1 MRRCWRCW
9 APVFEL
15 PIHERMKASRITLLA
30 VASMIVLARGEEPA
44 PAPPKVA
51 LEALQRLKG
60 LDLESNPALKAA
72 VAKVVASTRGTPDF
86 IAVARILELPD
97 ASGEVL
103 AIALKLGADDAR
115 AVDGLRWIL
124 GRGDIDLA
132 RGRLAGGTADE
143 VPVMIDLL
151 GNAGDPPAIG
161 LLVPLLGE
169 TGRAADLRQRAVR
182 ALARSEPG
190 ARALLDA
197 AAAGKLPEDLA
208 AAAASTLRVV
218 PWPPIQA
225 DAAKQFPAAAGL
237 DGSALPTLAGLL
249 AISGDVTRGAVVVA
263 LPQTACLVCHK
274 VGERGVDF
282 GPALTEIG
290 NKLSRE
296 GLFEAI
302 LDPAASISHGF
313 KGMQVTLKSGGARTG
328 FLVSETGTEIG
339 LKEPSGIVT
348 RIPLAEIAKREE
360 LPGSM
365 MPAGLDR
372 TMTPAQLADL
382 VAYLAS
388 LKP

>member
-1 MRRCWRCW
+1 V
-9 APVFEL
+9 PDFEL
-15 PIHERMKASRITLLA
+15 SIHECMKACRITLLT

-44 PAPPKVA
+44 PVPPKVA

-60 LDLESNPALKAA
+60 VDLESNPALKAA

-86 IAVARILELPD
+86 IQVARILELPE

-103 AIALKLGADDAR
+103 AIALKLGAEDAR

-124 GRGDIDLA
+124 GRGELELA
-132 RGRLAGGTADE
+132 RGRLEGGTADE
-143 VPVMIDLL
+143 VPVLIDLL
-151 GNAGDPPAIG
+151 GNAGDAPAIG
-161 LLVPLLGE
+161 LLVPLLAE
-169 TGRAADLRQRAVR
+169 PGRAADLRQRAVR

-208 AAAASTLRVV
+208 AAAATTLRVV
-218 PWPPIQA
+218 AWPAIQA

-237 DGSALPTLAGLL
+237 DGSALPTLAELL
-249 AISGDVTRGAVVVA
+249 AMTGDAARGAEVVA
-263 LPQTACLVCHK
+263 LPQTACLLCHK

-313 KGMQVTLKSGGARTG
+313 KGMQVTLKAGGARTG
-328 FLVSETGTEIG
+328 FVVSETDKEIG

-348 RIPLAEIAKREE
+348 RILLAEIEKREE

-372 TMTPAQLADL
+372 AMSAAQLADL

>member
-1 MRRCWRCW
+1 
-9 APVFEL
+9 
-15 PIHERMKASRITLLA
+15 MKACRITLFA

-60 LDLESNPALKAA
+60 VDLESNPALKAA

-86 IAVARILELPD
+86 IQVARILDLPD

-103 AIALKLGADDAR
+103 AVALKLGADDAR

-124 GRGDIDLA
+124 GRGELDLVRA
-132 RGRLAGGTADE
+132 RLAGGTADE
-143 VPVMIDLL
+143 VPVLIDLL

-169 TGRAADLRQRAVR
+169 TRRAADLRQRAVR

-208 AAAASTLRVV
+208 ATAATTLRVV
-218 PWPPIQA
+218 PWPAIQA
-225 DAAKQFPAAAGL
+225 DAAKQFPANAGPE
-237 DGSALPTLAGLL
+237 GSAMPTLAELL
-249 AISGDVTRGAVVVA
+249 AMTGDATRGAEVVA

-302 LDPAASISHGF
+302 LDPAASISHGY
-313 KGMQVTLKSGGARTG
+313 KGMQITLKSGGARTG

-348 RIPLAEIAKREE
+348 RIPLAEIEKREE
-360 LPGSM
+360 LAGSM

-372 TMTPAQLADL
+372 TMTPAQLVDM

>member
-1 MRRCWRCW
+1 M
-9 APVFEL
+9 PVFEL
-15 PIHERMKASRITLLA
+15 RIHERMKTCCIILLT
-30 VASMIVLARGEEPA
+30 VASMLVLARGQEPAPA

-60 LDLESNPALKAA
+60 MDLESNPALKAA

-86 IAVARILELPD
+86 IQVARILELPD
-97 ASGEVL
+97 AGREVL
-103 AIALKLGADDAR
+103 EIALKLGADDAR

-124 GRGDIDLA
+124 GRGELELA
-132 RGRLAGGTADE
+132 RGRLANGTAE
-143 VPVMIDLL
+143 EGPVLIDLL
-151 GNAGDPPAIG
+151 GNAGDLPAIG

-169 TGRAADLRQRAVR
+169 PGRAAELRQRAVR

-208 AAAASTLRVV
+208 ATAAGTLRVV
-218 PWPPIQA
+218 PWPAIQA

-237 DGSALPTLAGLL
+237 DGSALPTLAELL
-249 AISGDVTRGAVVVA
+249 AMSGDAARGATVVA

-328 FLVSETGTEIG
+328 FLVSETATEIG

-360 LPGSM
+360 LSGSM

-372 TMTPAQLADL
+372 TMSAAQLADL

>member
-1 MRRCWRCW
+1 MPRCWRCW

-15 PIHERMKASRITLLA
+15 PIHECMKACRISLLA
-30 VASMIVLARGEEPA
+30 VASMIVLARGQEPA
-44 PAPPKVA
+44 PASPKVA

-60 LDLESNPALKAA
+60 MDLESNPALKAA
-72 VAKVVASTRGTPDF
+72 VAKVVESTRGTPDF
-86 IAVARILELPD
+86 IQVARILELPD

-124 GRGDIDLA
+124 QKGELDLA
-132 RGRLAGGTADE
+132 RGRLANGTAEE
-143 VPVMIDLL
+143 VPVLIDLL
-151 GNAGDPPAIG
+151 GNAGDAPAIG
-161 LLVPLLGE
+161 LLVPLLAE
-169 TGRAADLRQRAVR
+169 PGRTAELRQRAVR

-190 ARALLDA
+190 AKALLDA
-197 AAAGKLPEDLA
+197 AAAGKLPDDLSA
-208 AAAASTLRVV
+208 AAATTLRVV
-218 PWPPIQA
+218 AWPAIQA
-225 DAAKQFPAAAGL
+225 DAAKQFPAVAGV
-237 DGSALPTLAGLL
+237 DGSAPPTLTGLL
-249 AISGDVTRGAVVVA
+249 AMTGDVTRGAEVVA
-263 LPQTACLVCHK
+263 LPQTACLLCHK

-302 LDPAASISHGF
+302 LDPAASISHGY
-313 KGMQVTLKSGGARTG
+313 KGMQITLKAGGARTG

-339 LKEPSGIVT
+339 LREPSGIVT
-348 RIPLAEIAKREE
+348 RIPLVEIEKREE

-372 TMTPAQLADL
+372 AMSAAQLADL

>member
-1 MRRCWRCW
+1 
-9 APVFEL
+9 
-15 PIHERMKASRITLLA
+15 MKACRITLLA

-60 LDLESNPALKAA
+60 MDLESNPALKAA

-124 GRGDIDLA
+124 GRGELDLA
-132 RGRLAGGTADE
+132 RGRLAGGTAEE

-161 LLVPLLGE
+161 LLVRLLGE
-169 TGRAADLRQRAVR
+169 PGRAADLRQRAVR

-197 AAAGKLPEDLA
+197 AAAGKLPDDLSATA
-208 AAAASTLRVV
+208 ATTLRVV
-218 PWPPIQA
+218 AWPAIQA
-225 DAAKQFPAAAGL
+225 DAAKQFPAAGGV
-237 DGSALPTLAGLL
+237 DGSAMPTLAELL
-249 AISGDVTRGAVVVA
+249 AMTGDVTRGAEVVA
-263 LPQTACLVCHK
+263 LPQTACLLCHK

-302 LDPAASISHGF
+302 LDPAASISHGY
-313 KGMQVTLKSGGARTG
+313 KGMQITLKAGGARTG
-328 FLVSETGTEIG
+328 FLVSETGKEIG
-339 LKEPSGIVT
+339 LREPSGIVT
-348 RIPLAEIAKREE
+348 RIPLVEIEKREE

-372 TMTPAQLADL
+372 AMSAAQLADL

>member
-1 MRRCWRCW
+1 MPRCLRCW
-9 APVFEL
+9 APDFEI
-15 PIHERMKASRITLLA
+15 PIHERMKACRITLLA
-30 VASMIVLARGEEPA
+30 VASMIALARGEEPA

-60 LDLESNPALKAA
+60 VDLESNPALKAA
-72 VAKVVASTRGTPDF
+72 VVKVVASTRGTPDF
-86 IAVARILELPD
+86 IQVARILELPD

-103 AIALKLGADDAR
+103 ATALKLGADDAR

-124 GRGDIDLA
+124 GRGELELVRA
-132 RGRLAGGTADE
+132 RLAGGTADE
-143 VPVMIDLL
+143 VPALIDLL

-161 LLVPLLGE
+161 LLVPMLGE
-169 TGRAADLRQRAVR
+169 TDRAADLRQRAVR

-208 AAAASTLRVV
+208 ATAATTLRVV
-218 PWPPIQA
+218 PWPAIQA
-225 DAAKQFPAAAGL
+225 DAAKQFPADAGVA
-237 DGSALPTLAGLL
+237 GSAMPTLAELL
-249 AISGDVTRGAVVVA
+249 AMTGDAARGAEVVA

-302 LDPAASISHGF
+302 LDPAASISHGY
-313 KGMQVTLKSGGARTG
+313 KGMQITLKSGGARTG

-348 RIPLAEIAKREE
+348 RIPLVEIAKRQE

-372 TMTPAQLADL
+372 TMTPTQLVDM